1 MGWCVNKW
9 EQWECKVRYVE
20 GQCKFTSLTVVNR
33 VTAIWAGNL
42 EENRAYNKMQIGQCA
57 LVLMCEQ

>member
-20 GQCKFTSLTVVNR
+20 GQCKFTSLTVVNSYCNMGR
-33 VTAIWAGNL
+33 QFG
-42 EENRAYNKMQIGQCA
+42 EYRAYNKMQIGQCA